1 MRRRLVVTAVAFVL
15 ATNALVLGLVA
26 LNRAGEPSA
35 VLTLTERELPLA
47 GRYGMTRE
55 STGVSLQIE
64 RSNRMPLALET
75 PRLQA
80 LDIDPRHLELARN
93 EDWASIERT
102 AFAVLE
108 YDGPAFE
115 AMLAEQAD
123 RIEAITADS
132 EYDRRRREAERRNL
146 EAMRTGASRLLAI
159 DIGADRKRLRERY
172 PDRRRYA
179 IVHARV
185 TVRRIRSPETAQP
198 ELQAQ
203 VSSLLPA
210 EIHVPNRF
218 VPILERATADGHR
231 GRGQPPRYRVEVRWG
246 RRLEPW
252 IASVE
257 PTTGT
262 ESRGDDD

>member
-1 MRRRLVVTAVAFVL
+1 MRRNLVVTAVAFVL
-15 ATNALVLGLVA
+15 AANALVLGLVA

-55 STGVSLQIE
+55 STGVSLRLE

-75 PRLQA
+75 SRLQA
-80 LDIDPRHLELARN
+80 LDIDPQLLELDDDDR
-93 EDWASIERT
+93 WSSIDRK
-102 AFAVLE
+102 ALAVLE

-115 AMLAEQAD
+115 AMLADQAD
-123 RIEAITADS
+123 RIEGITADS
-132 EYDRRRREAERRNL
+132 EYDRRRRDAERSNL
-146 EAMRTGASRLLAI
+146 EAMRIGASRLLAV
-159 DIGADRKRLRERY
+159 DIGADRQRLRERY
-172 PDRRRYA
+172 PDRDRHA

-185 TVRRIRSPETAQP
+185 TVRRIRAAETGQP
-198 ELQAQ
+198 RLQAQ
-203 VSSLLPA
+203 VSSILPV

-218 VPILERATADGHR
+218 VPILERATADGYR
-231 GRGQPPRYRVEVRWG
+231 ERKQPPRYRVEVRWG

-257 PTTGT
+257 PMTGA
-262 ESRGDDD
+262 EPQAGDQ